1 MIVSTFL
8 NSKEIFR
15 ESLNPKKKITIL
27 KLIVTSHDEQGA
39 EMISF
44 NVRNFCGT
52 ITHVKTHS

>member
-1 MIVSTFL
+1 MILSTLL
-8 NSKEIFR
+8 NSKKIFR

-27 KLIVTSHDEQGA
+27 KVIVTSLDEQRA